1 METPSR
7 SAPTALA
14 PVGGTLAVTALTAT
28 VPMSWGTTYLVT
40 TDFLPPGH
48 PLVSGVIRALPAG
61 LILLAITRK
70 LPHGKW
76 LWRSLLLGT
85 LNIGALFALLFV
97 AAYRLPGGIAATL
110 TAVQPLFAAGLA
122 NLLLGEKPTRWRLGW
137 ALAGVAG
144 VGLIVLRSR
153 LSFDLIGV
161 LAGLGVAAVLAAG
174 TVLTK
179 RWGRPE
185 GVGPATIA
193 GWQLTVGG
201 LVLAPLM
208 LAFERHPP
216 ALGLRAIGGYTWLSV
231 VGALLSYPIWFHG
244 IGRLPVV
251 AVSFLPLLSPVVAA
265 TLGWLLRGESL
276 TLWQGVGFLLALT
289 AIAAAQLTPEV
300 VRNLARTRYHQGRMS
315 KACLKTALP
324 CAPSARTASVARR
337 C

>member
-1 METPSR
+1 METASR
-7 SAPTALA
+7 TAPTALA
-14 PVGGTLAVTALTAT
+14 PVGGTLGVTALTAT

-40 TDFLPPGH
+40 TEFLPPGH

-97 AAYRLPGGIAATL
+97 AAYRLPGSIAATL
-110 TAVQPLFAAGLA
+110 TAVQTLFAVGLA
-122 NLLLGEKPTRWRLGW
+122 FLLLGEKPTRWRLGW

-153 LSFDLIGV
+153 LSFDLLGV
-161 LAGLGVAAVLAAG
+161 LAGLGAAAVLAAG
-174 TVLTK
+174 IVLTK

-193 GWQLTVGG
+193 GWQLTAGG
-201 LVLAPLM
+201 LVLVPLT
-208 LAFERHPP
+208 LAFEGLPP
-216 ALGLRAIGGYTWLSV
+216 ALDLRAIGGYTWLSV
-231 VGALLSYPIWFHG
+231 VGALLSYPIWLHG

-265 TLGWLLRGESL
+265 ILGWLFRGESL
-276 TLWQGVGFLLALT
+276 TPWQDVGFLLALT
-289 AIAAAQLTPEV
+289 AIAAAQLTPNV
-300 VRNLARTRYHQGRMS
+300 VRNLARTPAITKGE
-315 KACLKTALP
+315 
-324 CAPSARTASVARR
+324 
-337 C
+337 